1 MRISKCFQL
10 WISSVQNAIMKL
22 WKGKLWKSKED
33 LKENFE
39 IKQHVWWAE
48 RQSKPPI
55 WLHMGAAGR
64 LNWHGRGFQQHSA
77 VQNWCM
83 VYIGTVIRRKPC
95 LWHQDKSQKLKCAGQ
110 HLGKQSCFG
119 KLGRG
124 QMKLKLSHFSTISKG
139 MFGKKK
145 NAAFAERTP
154 WLLIMGV
161 ETFCFR
167 AVQQLVEEETGLNNK
182 LRMQMSRT
190 KSSSWTWKQT
200 GFHSRTRKQS
210 RPQWLAVPSN

>member
-110 HLGKQSCFG
+110 HLGKQSCLESWAVDRWSWNWAIFPQSAKVCLERKKRSICWKDTLTFNHG
-119 KLGRG
+119 GGNVLLSSCAAASGRG
-124 QMKLKLSHFSTISKG
+124 
-139 MFGKKK
+139 
-145 NAAFAERTP
+145 N
-154 WLLIMGV
+154 W
-161 ETFCFR
+161 
-167 AVQQLVEEETGLNNK
+167 
-182 LRMQMSRT
+182 T
-190 KSSSWTWKQT
+190 K
-200 GFHSRTRKQS
+200 
-210 RPQWLAVPSN
+210 

>member
-64 LNWHGRGFQQHSA
+64 LNWHGRGFLQHSA

-110 HLGKQSCFG
+110 HLGKQSRFG
-119 KLGRG
+119 KLCRG
-124 QMKLKLSHFSTISKG
+124 QMKLKLSHLSTISKG
-139 MFGKKK
+139 MFGRKKH
-145 NAAFAERTP
+145 
-154 WLLIMGV
+154 
-161 ETFCFR
+161 
-167 AVQQLVEEETGLNNK
+167 
-182 LRMQMSRT
+182 
-190 KSSSWTWKQT
+190 KSSICWKDTLTLNHGGGNILLSSCAAASGRGNWTK
-200 GFHSRTRKQS
+200 
-210 RPQWLAVPSN
+210 